1 MFNRIRNTGLKLVKT
16 PSTISSD
23 VPKTFSTF
31 NFSSNKQINKIEVLD
46 RSQLQYVDII
56 DGNFGLK
63 QFIKRTYMWTGLG
76 ITSSLGLSLAGSY
89 FPQILGWTSPGIFLG
104 GCAILSIGGAIGVG
118 MGKYT
123 IHRQLVNIN
132 NMSGIALQTHKKDI
146 SFPNEKPGFIKSNQV
161 EIIYSTNTLLRKLSY
176 ISMLTGNGLMFIPI
190 FIALPNAVIPAFIAS
205 ASVFGGATL
214 YAWKRKP
221 GELDHWGPV
230 LYGGL
235 SGLVVVSLLG
245 VGSQMFLGHNWFGDM
260 THMIS
265 LYGGIPLFTGLI
277 ALDTKKAIEKYQ
289 DGEPDHLGCST
300 ELYLDFMNLFIRFV
314 EIIAKIQKANKSD
327 NDK

>member
-1 MFNRIRNTGLKLVKT
+1 MFSRIKNIGLKLVKN

-31 NFSSNKQINKIEVLD
+31 NFSSNKEDSKVEVLD
-46 RSQLQYVDII
+46 RSQLQYTDII

-63 QFIKRTYMWTGLG
+63 QFIKRTYMWTGVG
-76 ITSSLGLSLAGSY
+76 ITSSLGLSLVGSY
-89 FPQILGWTSPGIFLG
+89 FPQILGWTSPGTFVG
-104 GCAILSIGGAIGVG
+104 GCAILSIGGVIGVG

-123 IHRQLVNIN
+123 IHRQLVKND
-132 NMSGIALQTHKKDI
+132 SK
-146 SFPNEKPGFIKSNQV
+146 SGFIKSNQV
-161 EIIYSTNTLLRKLSY
+161 EIMYSTNSPLRKLSY
-176 ISMLTGNGLMFIPI
+176 VAMLIGNGLMFIPV
-190 FIALPNAVIPAFIAS
+190 FIALPDAVIPAFIAS
-205 ASVFGGATL
+205 GSVFGGATL

-221 GELDHWGPV
+221 GELDNWGPV

-260 THMIS
+260 TNMIS

-300 ELYLDFMNLFIRFV
+300 ELYLDFINLFIRFIQ
-314 EIIAKIQKANKSD
+314 IIARIQKAGKSD
-327 NDK
+327 DDK

>member
-1 MFNRIRNTGLKLVKT
+1 MFTRIRNTRLKLIKT

-23 VPKTFSTF
+23 VPKTISTF
-31 NFSSNKQINKIEVLD
+31 NFSSNKEVNKIEVLD
-46 RSQLQYVDII
+46 RSQLQYTDII
-56 DGNFGLK
+56 DRNFGLK
-63 QFIKRTYMWTGLG
+63 QFIKQTYMWTGLG
-76 ITSSLGLSLAGSY
+76 ITSSLGLSLTGSY
-89 FPQILGWTSPGIFLG
+89 FPQIIGWTSPGIFLG
-104 GCAILSIGGAIGVG
+104 GCALLSIGGAIGVG

-132 NMSGIALQTHKKDI
+132 NTNGIALQTQKKDI
-146 SFPNEKPGFIKSNQV
+146 SFPNETGFTKSNQI
-161 EIIYSTNTLLRKLSY
+161 EIIYSTNSPLRTLSY
-176 ISMLTGNGLMFIPI
+176 TAMLTGNGLMFIPI

-205 ASVFGGATL
+205 GSVFGGATL

-245 VGSQMFLGHNWFGDM
+245 VGSQMFLGQNWFGDM

-300 ELYLDFMNLFIRFV
+300 ELYLDFMNLFIRFI
-314 EIIAKIQKANKSD
+314 EIISKIQKASKSD
-327 NDK
+327 DDK

>member
-1 MFNRIRNTGLKLVKT
+1 MFSRIKNTGLKLVKNK
-16 PSTISSD
+16 STIS
-23 VPKTFSTF
+23 KAFSTF
-31 NFSSNKQINKIEVLD
+31 NFSSNKQVNKIEVID
-46 RSQLQYVDII
+46 RSQLQYADII

-63 QFIKRTYMWTGLG
+63 QFIQRTYMWTGIG
-76 ITSSLGLSLAGSY
+76 ITSSLGLSLTGSY
-89 FPQILGWTSPGIFLG
+89 FPQIIGWTSPGIFLG
-104 GCAILSIGGAIGVG
+104 GCALLSIGGAIGVG

-123 IHRQLVNIN
+123 IHKQVVNIN
-132 NMSGIALQTHKKDI
+132 NMSGTALQTRKTDI
-146 SFPNEKPGFIKSNQV
+146 SFPKSNQV
-161 EIIYSTNTLLRKLSY
+161 EIIYSTNSPLRKLSY
-176 ISMLTGNGLMFIPI
+176 IAMLTGNGLMCIPI

-205 ASVFGGATL
+205 GSVFGGATL

-221 GELDHWGPV
+221 GDLDHWGPV

-245 VGSQMFLGHNWFGDM
+245 VGSQMFLGQNWFGDI

-314 EIIAKIQKANKSD
+314 QIISKIQKAGKSD
-327 NDK
+327 EDK

>member
-1 MFNRIRNTGLKLVKT
+1 MFTRIKNIGLKLIKT
-16 PSTISSD
+16 PSIISSD

-31 NFSSNKQINKIEVLD
+31 NFSSNKEVNKIEVID
-46 RSQLQYVDII
+46 RSQLQYTDII

-76 ITSSLGLSLAGSY
+76 ITSSLGLSLTGSY
-89 FPQILGWTSPGIFLG
+89 FPQIIGWTSPGIFLG
-104 GCAILSIGGAIGVG
+104 SCAILSIGGAIGVG

-132 NMSGIALQTHKKDI
+132 NMSGTALQTQKTDI
-146 SFPNEKPGFIKSNQV
+146 SFLKSNQV
-161 EIIYSTNTLLRKLSY
+161 EIIYSTNSPLRKLSY
-176 ISMLTGNGLMFIPI
+176 IAMLTGNGLMFIPI
-190 FIALPNAVIPAFIAS
+190 FIALPDAVLPAFIAS
-205 ASVFGGATL
+205 ASVFGGATM

-300 ELYLDFMNLFIRFV
+300 ELYLDFMNLFIRFI
-314 EIIAKIQKANKSD
+314 EIISKIQKASKSD
-327 NDK
+327 DDK